1 MKSRPAALRR
11 IAADS
16 EGIVLPMHDR
26 SVHER
31 YVDGVG

>member
-1 MKSRPAALRR
+1 MAALRR

-16 EGIVLPMHDR
+16 QAIVLQLHDR

-31 YVDGVG
+31 YADGIR